1 MLVAEFATDERHLFD
16 VENVLLYNVGLD
28 AFQLSG
34 RDGVRFERRAWGWVP
49 QGLSGAHCYHR
60 YVTGAVDHGAAHPSR
75 GVLASW
81 SAVPCEPF
89 ARQATAS
96 VAWLSMRTADA
107 HVFGRWTPDAPFEL
121 RLRLQVPHD
130 ATASAVHLLKPFV
143 DGVISAFHD
152 YVGPDLDRMSV
163 RLAEALGAEQPRI
176 RSLLAGS
183 GLAVLGP
190 RRVIAGWGEA
200 TQWNPADDLCA
211 SGSLVIHRSTS
222 PHWLLSGEIAEIA

>member
-1 MLVAEFATDERHLFD
+1 
-16 VENVLLYNVGLD
+16 
-28 AFQLSG
+28 
-34 RDGVRFERRAWGWVP
+34 
-49 QGLSGAHCYHR
+49 
-60 YVTGAVDHGAAHPSR
+60 
-75 GVLASW
+75 
-81 SAVPCEPF
+81 
-89 ARQATAS
+89 
-96 VAWLSMRTADA
+96 MRTADA

-121 RLRLQVPHD
+121 RLRSQVPHD

-222 PHWLLSGEIAEIA
+222 PHWLLSGEIAEIRVARPENRTPMSLRSPPLREQTVALFHVHETVVSWFSCVGRPNPSPRSPTWLWPVPYFELQVEG